1 MILETNRLEYLY
13 SSGQTIRFPDLK
25 IRVGDRVLVT
35 GRSGCGKTT
44 FLNLIAGVLK
54 IQKGEIDLIG
64 NRFSSLR
71 PTSLDQIRADHIGYV
86 FQTLNLIPFLSVLE
100 NVRLG
105 IQFSHQRTSKVPE
118 IEPEISRILSALG
131 LPKNIL
137 NRPIS
142 NLSIGQQQRV
152 ACARALLGKPEL
164 FLADEPTSSLDP
176 KSTTEFVQELI
187 NTFDPSKQAILIV
200 SHDPSMV
207 PFFNTVIELDN

>member
-86 FQTLNLIPFLSVLE
+86 FQTLNLIPFLTVLE

-105 IQFSHQRTSKVPE
+105 IQFSHP
-118 IEPEISRILSALG
+118 
-131 LPKNIL
+131 
-137 NRPIS
+137 
-142 NLSIGQQQRV
+142 
-152 ACARALLGKPEL
+152 AC
-164 FLADEPTSSLDP
+164 S
-176 KSTTEFVQELI
+176 
-187 NTFDPSKQAILIV
+187 
-200 SHDPSMV
+200 
-207 PFFNTVIELDN
+207 